1 MDFLGSSIPAA
12 SGGMRGLGVLETSG
26 GMGLEEASERKK
38 LVGTLLECAYGN
50 IGDGARGPGLFPCL
64 QMGPLGNAG
73 CWAELGH
80 SWLC

>member
-1 MDFLGSSIPAA
+1 
-12 SGGMRGLGVLETSG
+12 
-26 GMGLEEASERKK
+26 MGLEEAGEHKK

-50 IGDGARGPGLFPCL
+50 IGDGAWGPGLFPCL